1 MYNENAG
8 EEARELGHQLE
19 GAAMRIREL
28 ESQLNSDKIAAE
40 RQLEEKWD
48 EVMVLEGENRRL
60 KERTSH
66 LDRSDHAGSQ
76 VASLRESER
85 FYGHANTLPANNP
98 FMKDPYGNPGL
109 NPTNLENSDHQLQQ
123 LTAKNFELE
132 HKIRDL
138 QKHQPNGMFQTVPH
152 LPKNFPA
159 REPAPFEIIRPRIER
174 SQ

>member
-1 MYNENAG
+1 MYNETAG

-40 RQLEEKWD
+40 RQLQEKWD

-60 KERTSH
+60 KERPSH

-76 VASLRESER
+76 VASLRESDR
-85 FYGHANTLPANNP
+85 FYGHSNTMQANNP

-109 NPTNLENSDHQLQQ
+109 NPTHLENSDHQLQQ
-123 LTAKNFELE
+123 LNAKNLELE

-138 QKHQPNGMFQTVPH
+138 EKQQPNGMFQTVTC

-159 REPAPFEIIRPRIER
+159 
-174 SQ
+174 